1 MLSIST
7 NVASLN
13 AQRTL
18 NKNQKSLATSFQRLS
33 TGLRVNSA
41 KDDSA
46 GLAIAN
52 RLSAQVRGL
61 NQAARNA
68 NDAISLAQT
77 AESALNEQSSML
89 QRLRELAV
97 QAANDTNTSTDRAA
111 IQTEAD
117 ALISEIDR
125 IATQTTFNNR
135 NLLDGSLSAVK
146 FHVGANASE
155 SISVSVS
162 SARSFNLGT
171 VYSATSSTM
180 TTNALAAGTLL
191 INGTSVAASS
201 ANDDTVSSSY
211 NSASAMAKAAAINA
225 TTSEHGVTATIESN
239 TYNAGAVTT
248 GPVTTGEITV
258 NGVNIGAVTTVAND
272 TDSALRNAINAVA
285 GTTGVQATLDA
296 SNNLILTASDG
307 RNIIVAGTDA
317 TGSGALAAAAA
328 GNYIGTVTLKS
339 DSAITITGANESYA
353 GLANN
358 QAIST
363 ASTVNVDTLDFTSQT
378 GANTAL
384 STLDDAIRQVSTRQA
399 SLGATLNRM
408 DAAVSQLAA
417 ASENTAAARGRIQD
431 ADFASETAKFS
442 KNQILQQ
449 ASSAMLAQANVAG
462 QIALSLLG

>member
-7 NVASLN
+7 NAASLG
-13 AQRTL
+13 AQRAL
-18 NKNQKSLATSFQRLS
+18 NKNQKALAQSFQRLS
-33 TGLRVNSA
+33 TGLRINSA
-41 KDDSA
+41 RDDVA
-46 GLAIAN
+46 GNSIAK
-52 RLSAQVRGL
+52 RLESQVRGL
-61 NQAARNA
+61 NQAVRNA
-68 NDAISLAQT
+68 NDTISLAQT
-77 AESALNEQSSML
+77 AESALSEQGSML

-97 QAANDTNTSTDRAA
+97 QAASDSNTATDRAA

-125 IATQTTFNNR
+125 IATQTTFNGK
-135 NLLDGSLSAVK
+135 NLLDGSLSAVS
-146 FHVGANASE
+146 FQVGAEASQT
-155 SISVSVS
+155 VSLTVA

-180 TTNALAAGTLL
+180 TTNALAAGTLI
-191 INGTSVAASS
+191 INGTSISASS

-211 NSASAMAKAAAINA
+211 NSASAIAKAAAINQQTS
-225 TTSEHGVTATIESN
+225 TTDVTATVESN

-272 TDSALRNAINAVA
+272 TDAALQNAINAVA
-285 GTTGVQATLDA
+285 GTTGVQASLDA
-296 SNNLILTASDG
+296 SNNLILTAADG

-317 TGSGALAAAAA
+317 TGSGALAGAAA

-339 DSAITITGANESYA
+339 DSAITVTGANESYA

-363 ASTVNVDTLDFTSQT
+363 ASTVNVDALDFTSQT
-378 GANTAL
+378 GANSAITA
-384 STLDDAIRQVSTRQA
+384 LDDAIRQVSNRQA
-399 SLGATLNRM
+399 SLGGLLNRM
-408 DAAVSQLAA
+408 DSAVSSMATAAENIAA
-417 ASENTAAARGRIQD
+417 AAGRIQD
-431 ADFASETAKFS
+431 TDFAAATAKFS

-449 ASSAMLAQANVAG
+449 ASAAMLSQANVAG
-462 QIALSLLG
+462 QVALALLG